1 MEDFFVEEEEFWYD
15 QQDLE
20 QDLYLVV
27 ELGKILLERNKEL
40 EGFLQQMYVINEEQ
54 VQEIEYLIKQL
65 DMLWYVNEQYVKVY
79 EQLDLIVWDLELINY
94 RLVLESKVVQQKIY
108 GLMEIIECFQVQ
120 VEELQVQVE

>member
-1 MEDFFVEEEEFWYD
+1 
-15 QQDLE
+15 
-20 QDLYLVV
+20 
-27 ELGKILLERNKEL
+27 
-40 EGFLQQMYVINEEQ
+40 MYVINEEQ

>member
-1 MEDFFVEEEEFWYD
+1 
-15 QQDLE
+15 
-20 QDLYLVV
+20 
-27 ELGKILLERNKEL
+27 
-40 EGFLQQMYVINEEQ
+40 MYFINEEQ